1 MKYARQIQGRLED
14 LNRSL
19 LQLNNLIKA
28 DKKREAIEFMD
39 NGALKN
45 AYEDLEN
52 IINLSST
59 GNYGARGVQNTG
71 TI

>member
-19 LQLNNLIKA
+19 LQLNKLIKA

-71 TI
+71 TF

>member
-19 LQLNNLIKA
+19 LQLNKLIKA